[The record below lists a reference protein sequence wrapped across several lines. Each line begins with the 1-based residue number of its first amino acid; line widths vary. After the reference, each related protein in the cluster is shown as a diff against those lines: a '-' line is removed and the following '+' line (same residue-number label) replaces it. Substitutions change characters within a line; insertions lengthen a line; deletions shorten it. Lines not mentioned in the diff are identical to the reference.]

1 MTIYTSAGLVAHCKM
16 ALNLN
21 TKYMWGGI
29 MRLITKEY
37 ISLLRKMYGTKSGTG
52 YSEARY
58 KTLESMI
65 GKNCYGCDC
74 IGLIKSYLWSGKPTG
89 GVGSPCYP
97 TATNGSAPDINAT
110 AMFNMS
116 KNKGTIDK
124 LPEIPG
130 LILYSKTHPHVGVYI
145 GNGWTIECTLGSRG
159 DGVVKRKLDKFWEY
173 WFECPFIT
181 YTKPAKPGKLTV
193 GSKVKIKTTATT
205 YAGSGSIKIPAWVKG
220 NIYTISQLNGTM
232 SLLKEI
238 NSWVKNDDLEIQ

>member
-1 MTIYTSAGLVAHCKM
+1 MEYDQRKISGFIPAGFEICIFP
-16 ALNLN
+16 
-21 TKYMWGGI
+21 TKYWG
-29 MRLITKEY
+29 
-37 ISLLRKMYGTKSGTG
+37 LLFIVCNQYN
-52 YSEARY
+52 YAQ
-58 KTLESMI
+58 
-65 GKNCYGCDC
+65 
-74 IGLIKSYLWSGKPTG
+74 
-89 GVGSPCYP
+89 
-97 TATNGSAPDINAT
+97 
-110 AMFNMS
+110 S

-181 YTKPAKPGKLTV
+181 YTKPSKPKKLTV

-220 NIYTISQLNGTM
+220 NIYTVSQLNGTM